1 MKLDEIGIW
10 SEIKLEIIKEYASA
24 YTKILSKKTWCR
36 GYVYI
41 DAFAGAGMHISR
53 TTGGVIQ
60 GSPLNALEVTPSF
73 TEYHFID
80 LDEERANIFEEIAKE
95 NPRVQAYQ
103 GDCNEILVN
112 KIFPKLD
119 FATYKRALCIL
130 DPYKINIEWET
141 IKKAADLKTIDM
153 FLNFSIMDANR
164 NILFEDLS
172 IAKPEDIARM
182 NSFWGNEQWKELLYR
197 KQKNLFG
204 EDQQIK
210 IDDFKKLALEFKER
224 LKKVAGFKY
233 IPEPILMRNTR
244 NGPLY
249 YLYFASQNDVAN
261 KIVNDIFDKYRT
273 EL

>member
-1 MKLDEIGIW
+1 MKLDQIGFW
-10 SEIKLEIIKEYASA
+10 SEIKLEIIKKYARA
-24 YTKILSKKTWCR
+24 YTTVLSRQLWCK

-41 DAFAGAGMHISR
+41 YAFAGAGMHISK

-60 GSPLNALEVTPSF
+60 GSPLNALEVQPCF
-73 TEYHFID
+73 TEYYFID
-80 LDEERANIFEEIAKE
+80 LDEERVNLFEEIAKE
-95 NPRVQAYQ
+95 NPRVHAYQ
-103 GDCNEILVN
+103 GDCNEILLN
-112 KIFPKLD
+112 KIFPI
-119 FATYKRALCIL
+119 FTYESFKRALCIL
-130 DPYKINIEWET
+130 DPYKINIEWKT
-141 IKKAADLKTIDM
+141 IKKASYLDTIDM
-153 FLNFSIMDANR
+153 FINFSIMDANR

-182 NSFWGNEQWKELLYR
+182 NAFWGDEQWKELLYK

-204 EDQQIK
+204 EVHEIRTDN
-210 IDDFKKLALEFKER
+210 FKKLALEYKER

-233 IPEPILMRNTR
+233 VPEPILMRNTR

-249 YLYFASQNDVAN
+249 YLYFVSQNNVAN

>member
-1 MKLDEIGIW
+1 MKLDQIGFW
-10 SEIKLEIIKEYASA
+10 SEIKLEIIKKYARA
-24 YTKILSKKTWCR
+24 YTTVLSRQLWCK

-41 DAFAGAGMHISR
+41 DAFAGAGMHISK

-60 GSPLNALEVTPSF
+60 GSPLNALEVQPSF
-73 TEYHFID
+73 TEYYFID
-80 LDEERANIFEEIAKE
+80 LDEERVNLFEEIAKE
-95 NPRVQAYQ
+95 NPRVHAYQ
-103 GDCNEILVN
+103 GDCNEILLN
-112 KIFPKLD
+112 KIFPI
-119 FATYKRALCIL
+119 FTYESFKRALCIL
-130 DPYKINIEWET
+130 DPYKINIEWKT
-141 IKKAADLKTIDM
+141 IKKASYLDTIDM
-153 FLNFSIMDANR
+153 FINFSIMDANR

-182 NSFWGNEQWKELLYR
+182 NACWGDEQWKELLYK

-204 EDQQIK
+204 EVHEIRTDN
-210 IDDFKKLALEFKER
+210 FKKLALEYKER

-233 IPEPILMRNTR
+233 VPEPILMRNTR

-249 YLYFASQNDVAN
+249 YLYFVSQNNVAN

>member
-1 MKLDEIGIW
+1 MKLDQIGFW
-10 SEIKLEIIKEYASA
+10 SEIKLEIIKKYASA
-24 YTKILSKKTWCR
+24 YTTVLSKQPWCK

-41 DAFAGAGMHISR
+41 DAFAGAGMHISK

-60 GSPLNALEVTPSF
+60 GSPLNALEVQPSF
-73 TEYHFID
+73 TEYYFID
-80 LDEERANIFEEIAKE
+80 LDEERVNLFEGIAKE
-95 NPRVQAYQ
+95 NPRVHAYQ

-112 KIFPKLD
+112 KIFPKLN

-153 FLNFSIMDANR
+153 FLNFSIMDVNR
-164 NILFEDLS
+164 NILVEDLLL
-172 IAKPEDIARM
+172 AKQEDIDRM
-182 NSFWGNEQWKELLYR
+182 NTFWGDESWKELLYIR
-197 KQKNLFG
+197 QKNLFG
-204 EDQQIK
+204 KIQQIK
-210 IDDFKKLALEFKER
+210 IDTFEKLALGFEER

-233 IPEPILMRNTR
+233 VPEPILMRNTK

-249 YLYFASQNDVAN
+249 YLYFASQEGVAN
-261 KIVNDIFDKYRT
+261 RIVNDIFDKYRM